1 MSETMNYGTFPKVL
15 LDATE
20 YLSGIV
26 QIDHTSDD
34 GRVNSIADEGTVI
47 RLLSDKYGDKAVQ
60 LPPSRCWYDVR
71 LFGYPIQIK
80 SSDFDNGAADNFSSK
95 LAILYALTT
104 TQEDQ
109 LEGHK
114 WKDFESAL
122 FGCRDIDNGR
132 DHYIISIDKG
142 TSRAYLAS
150 LKSLSILTPAS
161 SNLPF
166 QINWA
171 KNTSPEIRNHAQAY
185 DFIVGAYKTSVKR
198 KLGAH
203 PYHHQL

>member
-1 MSETMNYGTFPKVL
+1 MNEIMDYGTFPQVL
-15 LDATE
+15 REATE
-20 YLSGIV
+20 YLSGLV
-26 QIDHTSDD
+26 QIDHSSDD
-34 GRVNSIADEGTVI
+34 GRVNSIADERTVI
-47 RLLSDKYGDKAVQ
+47 KLLLEKYGGEVVQ
-60 LPPSRCWYDVR
+60 LPPPRWWFDVR
-71 LFGYPIQIK
+71 LFGYPVQIK
-80 SSDFDNGAADNFSSK
+80 SSQFDNGDPDNLSSK